1 MSRLSRKFLI
11 SLSLI
16 LAAVAC
22 LSIFLNRNFV
32 GRYLL
37 YREKQDLHRICGRL
51 TAGDLPREEAIRWAE
66 DNEDV
71 VVAQVEGT
79 RDNDLLNQRLREAF
93 LVKGVSMDRYWL
105 WEQDQADAMED
116 GSKLRVYSQKKLHY
130 SLMVEYLWQDGSFMA
145 VAKIIPSVS
154 RTVALVNQVTLAV
167 FAGGFLL
174 ALVLIYVLVR
184 RITSPLKSISQTARA
199 ISALDF
205 QTVTVRTG
213 DELEDLAQDINHMS
227 TRLRQAHLELEQKN
241 RQMEDLLGN
250 VSHDLKTP
258 VSLIKAYASGMKDG
272 VDDGTFLD
280 TIIVQNNRMEQIL
293 EQLLNLARVQK
304 THFPRQTMDLPG
316 CLHDLIQEYRLQAD
330 SSRLQF
336 YCDIPDSYNIPVSD
350 DIPDSGPW
358 DSGHQA
364 PGNQAPG
371 HQTLSHQAPG
381 HIPPGQIDTFP
392 GAVRLILS
400 NLLSNAVKYAA
411 DGQIWIS
418 LCCMADGCMIRIKN
432 MVGDPGHLDLEKLWE
447 PFYVAEPSRNKD
459 MSGTGLG
466 LSIVRTTAAKYGM
479 DCTCSLENHMITF
492 SLFVKSL

>member
-1 MSRLSRKFLI
+1 MSKLSRKFLI
-11 SLSLI
+11 SISLI
-16 LAAVAC
+16 LAAIAC
-22 LSIFLNRNFV
+22 LSIFLNRNFI

-37 YREKQDLHRICGRL
+37 YREKQDLNRICGIL
-51 TAGDLPREEAIRWAE
+51 TAGDRPREEAIRWVE
-66 DNEDV
+66 ENEDV

-79 RDNDLLNQRLREAF
+79 QDNNLLNQRLREAF
-93 LVKGVSMDRYWL
+93 LDKGVSMDRYWL
-105 WEQDQADAMED
+105 WEEDQTDAMEE
-116 GSKLRVYSQKKLHY
+116 GRKLRVYSQQKLHY
-130 SLMVEYLWQDGSFMA
+130 SLMVEYLWQNGSFMA

-184 RITSPLKSISQTARA
+184 RITSPLKSISETARA
-199 ISALDF
+199 IAALDF
-205 QTVTVRTG
+205 KTVTVRTG
-213 DELEDLAQDINHMS
+213 DELEDLAEDISHMS
-227 TRLRQAHLELEQKN
+227 ARLSKAHMELEQKN

-258 VSLIKAYASGMKDG
+258 AALIKAYASGMKDG
-272 VDDGTFLD
+272 LDDGTFLD
-280 TIIVQNNRMEQIL
+280 TIIAQNNRTEQIL

-304 THFPRQTMDLPG
+304 TQFPRQAMDLDG

-336 YCDIPDSYNIPVSD
+336 HCDIPES
-350 DIPDSGPW
+350 
-358 DSGHQA
+358 
-364 PGNQAPG
+364 
-371 HQTLSHQAPG
+371 
-381 HIPPGQIDTFP
+381 GQIPGTLDTYP

-418 LCCMADGCMIRIKN
+418 LDCRTDGCLIRIKN
-432 MVGDPGHLDLEKLWE
+432 MVGDPDNLDTEKLWE

-466 LSIVRTTAAKYGM
+466 LSIVRTTAAKYGFG
-479 DCTCSLENHMITF
+479 CTCALENHMITF
-492 SLFVKSL
+492 SLFVKPL